1 MSVHDQTEAVRQID
15 GFAEISDRY
24 DAVLCDIW
32 GVVHDGVAAFPLA
45 SEALA
50 AYCRRGG
57 TVILITNAPRPSA
70 PIRRQLLKLGVAGDA
85 FDDIAT
91 SGDVTIGLI
100 AERIDQPVLHIG
112 PDRDLSL
119 FEAAGEAAG
128 HPPRRVGLEQA
139 EYALCTGLR
148 DDVTETLDDYEPELR
163 AMARRATPMVCANPD
178 IVIHR
183 GDTLIYCAGALA
195 ARFEALGGA
204 VIYAGKPHLPIYARA
219 LALAEAARGEPVDR
233 RRVLAVGDGMKTD
246 IAGAARAGLDALL
259 VTRGIHRTALHGD
272 AFDAPADP
280 AKLRRLC
287 DEFALWP
294 KAAIGSLQG

>member
-1 MSVHDQTEAVRQID
+1 MHDQTQAVRQIGGLAD
-15 GFAEISDRY
+15 ISDRY
-24 DAVLCDIW
+24 DAILCDIW
-32 GVVHDGVAAFPLA
+32 GVVHNGVAAFPLA
-45 SEALA
+45 SDALA
-50 AYCRRGG
+50 AYRRRGG

-70 PIRRQLLKLGVAGDA
+70 PVRRQLRKLGVAADA
-85 FDDIAT
+85 FDGIAT

-128 HPPRRVGLEQA
+128 RPPRRVGIEEAQ
-139 EYALCTGLR
+139 YALCTGLR
-148 DDVTETLDDYEPELR
+148 DDVTETLNDYESELR

-183 GDTLIYCAGALA
+183 GETLIHCAGALA
-195 ARFEALGGA
+195 ARFEALDGT
-204 VIYAGKPHLPIYARA
+204 VIYAGKPHLPIYRRA
-219 LALAEAARGEPVDR
+219 LALAEAARGGPVDKE
-233 RRVLAVGDGMKTD
+233 RVLAIGDGMRTD

-272 AFDAPADP
+272 AFDTPADP

-287 DEFALWP
+287 DEFSLWP